1 MVQFLT
7 LLKHLTRL
15 APRIYELV
23 VITITILIFFFE
35 KVPTPTVLPKYV
47 TKWELH
53 FLQVKF
59 L

>member
-23 VITITILIFFFE
+23 VITITISIFFE

-47 TKWELH
+47 TRWELH

>member
-23 VITITILIFFFE
+23 VMTITISIFSE